1 VLDTIL
7 TNYIKTNELN
17 LKQSTLSMKKEN
29 WCDVRSITNK
39 VELTKQYTEI
49 FEKHDLDK
57 KWILMINPEERS
69 LQKLSIQGKIDPSKI
84 LKVNIQQR
92 NISLETIEHTLEQ
105 GHCSAVILCNATLEK
120 SQLSQLTHFA
130 EKGKTKCIIL
140 KNQTQSVINQKL
152 ITKSLTVLESS
163 LLLH

>member
-1 VLDTIL
+1 MTL
-7 TNYIKTNELN
+7 TNYIESNELS
-17 LKQSTLSMKKEN
+17 LKPITLSMKKEK

-39 VELTKQYTEI
+39 VELSQQYTEI
-49 FEKHDLDK
+49 FEKHDFDN
-57 KWILMINPEERS
+57 KWILMINPEEKS
-69 LQKLSIQGKIDPSKI
+69 LQMLSIQGKINPNKI

-105 GHCSAVILCNATLEK
+105 GHCSAVILCNATLEN

-130 EKGKTKCIIL
+130 EKGQTKCIIL
-140 KNQTQSVINQKL
+140 KNQTQSTHNQKL
-152 ITKSLTVLESS
+152 ITKSLTGLDSS